1 MFIFIHFLAAILVL
15 FLGLINLLSEK
26 GTPQH
31 RMVGWFWLIMM
42 SFVTISSFWI
52 RDINN
57 GGFSFLHLLSIWTIM
72 SMGIAVISVKKG
84 YIRMHAGFMIGTVL
98 GSIVAGLFA
107 MMPGRFIS
115 LYLGF

>member
-1 MFIFIHFLAAILVL
+1 
-15 FLGLINLLSEK
+15 
-26 GTPQH
+26 
-31 RMVGWFWLIMM
+31 MVGWFWLIMM
-42 SFVTISSFWI
+42 SFRYNIFVFWI

-107 MMPGRFIS
+107 M
-115 LYLGF
+115 